1 MGSSEN
7 ESETSG
13 RTAGAR
19 VFSASADS
27 SSRNPQDW
35 GRAAAQLFQHL
46 AEQASNAGGGPIEE
60 NMVDADVR
68 LHVLGR
74 CGHVPA
80 VEHPQ
85 EFRRLLSYFLTE

>member
-1 MGSSEN
+1 MGSSEI
-7 ESETSG
+7 ESDTSG
-13 RTAGAR
+13 GTAEAR
-19 VFSASADS
+19 VFNASADT

-68 LHVLGR
+68 LHVKSIESGVTISATWETLP
-74 CGHVPA
+74 HS
-80 VEHPQ
+80 E
-85 EFRRLLSYFLTE
+85 